1 MRLTDT
7 DILNRKI
14 EQEEKVDD
22 AGNVYR
28 SNNLNW
34 DLDGTTVEDL
44 KKMTGVSGGGGGGG
58 TEKTK
63 LSEFENDLGFTY
75 VGTR

>member
-1 MRLTDT
+1 
-7 DILNRKI
+7 
-14 EQEEKVDD
+14 
-22 AGNVYR
+22 
-28 SNNLNW
+28 
-34 DLDGTTVEDL
+34 
-44 KKMTGVSGGGGGGG
+44 MTGGSGGGGGGG

>member
-14 EQEEKVDD
+14 EQEEQVDD
-22 AGNVYR
+22 AGNIYY

-44 KKMTGVSGGGGGGG
+44 KK
-58 TEKTK
+58 
-63 LSEFENDLGFTY
+63 
-75 VGTR
+75 